1 MSWIDRGLPGV
12 GENLTNYLPAPV
24 SKHVAGIKPP
34 AIRFYPGHALWYAIM
49 LAWLSPVITS
59 SMKERIADRKASLD
73 QSSGQTFKYEKGE
86 IGEAPE
92 LTVGHDEILRT
103 AQVNRFFESRVEPW
117 IPARLGPKKHCDER
131 ARATTARITLE

>member
-1 MSWIDRGLPGV
+1 
-12 GENLTNYLPAPV
+12 
-24 SKHVAGIKPP
+24 
-34 AIRFYPGHALWYAIM
+34 M

-92 LTVGHDEILRT
+92 LTVGTMKYYGQR
-103 AQVNRFFESRVEPW
+103 
-117 IPARLGPKKHCDER
+117 K
-131 ARATTARITLE
+131 